1 MRSPAV
7 ALPAEQYFA
16 DTAAKMSPGRTLPP
30 RYARCSGS
38 GVRARAFSSGCPNVL
53 RDIGR
58 AIWVYYFNGG
68 VDTLLIFR
76 YLGLVA

>member
-1 MRSPAV
+1 MIYRLILGIESLDIRSPAV

-16 DTAAKMSPGRTLPP
+16 DTAAKISPERTLPP

-53 RDIGR
+53 RDMTPVLR
-58 AIWVYYFNGG
+58 LAVSFA
-68 VDTLLIFR
+68 V
-76 YLGLVA
+76 

>member
-16 DTAAKMSPGRTLPP
+16 DTAAKISPGRTLPP

-53 RDIGR
+53 RDRKRVRTGK
-58 AIWVYYFNGG
+58 G
-68 VDTLLIFR
+68 LINFC
-76 YLGLVA
+76 G

>member
-16 DTAAKMSPGRTLPP
+16 DTAAKISPGRMLPP

-38 GVRARAFSSGCPNVL
+38 GVRARAFSPGCPNVL
-53 RDIGR
+53 RDI
-58 AIWVYYFNGG
+58 IK
-68 VDTLLIFR
+68 LI
-76 YLGLVA
+76 VVNIEIKSSI

>member
-16 DTAAKMSPGRTLPP
+16 DTAAKMSPGRTLLP

-38 GVRARAFSSGCPNVL
+38 GVRARAFSSSRPDGS
-53 RDIGR
+53 RDKINEHFVR
-58 AIWVYYFNGG
+58 
-68 VDTLLIFR
+68 
-76 YLGLVA
+76 LVRIV